1 MTKIRLA
8 ATARVEAMMVHLVAF
23 ISVLT
28 FRTRKML
35 FVVFFNRKWR
45 YYQSY
50 PGRGSAAYR
59 YNYLPKT
66 SEAPFIFT
74 SLEGC
79 GPLLERGD
87 PLSPMRVAPTLFR
100 SNGEIALTNQ
110 QLLYIEDPAGGD

>member
-1 MTKIRLA
+1 VAKKICVTVARLGLFF
-8 ATARVEAMMVHLVAF
+8 THEAYH
-23 ISVLT
+23 
-28 FRTRKML
+28 
-35 FVVFFNRKWR
+35 
-45 YYQSY
+45 
-50 PGRGSAAYR
+50 

-100 SNGEIALTNQ
+100 SNKEIALTNQ